1 VERNLEAARYEA
13 SLAARRYEMVDPAKR
28 HVAREL
34 ETRWNGALEHVAE
47 LEARIEELRSASAAR
62 PRIDRAALLR
72 LAQDLPAVWNAPST
86 DTRTKQRLIHVLI
99 KEIIFDLDEATNEA
113 VLLVHWNG
121 GRHTEIRVARVKTGR
136 YPQDLAPT
144 AVEALRKLAG
154 HWPDK
159 ELAVSLNR
167 MRCKTDDGET
177 WTTVRVREMRERLG
191 LPEYDSEKSNGTMIS
206 LGKAAQRLG
215 ICIGSA
221 KTLAHKG
228 VLPATQHMPG
238 AQWLVPVDALTSESV
253 RIGVQKIIDRRPQH
267 YEGYQYD
274 KIIRLPGI

>member
-1 VERNLEAARYEA
+1 MERNLEAARYEA

-86 DTRTKQRLIHVLI
+86 DTRTKQRLVHVLI

-154 HWPDK
+154 YWPDK

-167 MRCKTDDGET
+167 MRCKTGDGET

-191 LPEYDSEKSNGTMIS
+191 LPEYDSEEANGTMIS

-221 KTLAHKG
+221 KTLALKG

>member
-1 VERNLEAARYEA
+1 
-13 SLAARRYEMVDPAKR
+13 MVDPAKR

-167 MRCKTDDGET
+167 MRCKTGDGET

-221 KTLAHKG
+221 KTLALKG

>member
-1 VERNLEAARYEA
+1 VERNLEAAHYEA
-13 SLAARRYEMVDPAKR
+13 SLAARRHEMVDPAKR

-34 ETRWNGALEHVAE
+34 ETRWNSALQHVAE
-47 LEARIEELRSASAAR
+47 LEVRIEELRLAAAAR
-62 PRIDRAALLR
+62 PKIDRDALLR
-72 LAQDLPAVWNAPST
+72 LSQDLPAVWNAPST

-99 KEIIFDLDEATNEA
+99 KEIIFDLDETTNEV

-121 GRHTEIRVARVKTGR
+121 GRHTEIRVARVKTGG
-136 YPQDLAPT
+136 YPEDLAPT

-154 HWPDK
+154 YWPDK

-167 MRCKTDDGET
+167 MRCKTGDDKS

-191 LPEYDSEKSNGTMIS
+191 LPEYDPEKPDGKMIS
-206 LGKAAQRLG
+206 LGKAAQQLG

-221 KTLAHKG
+221 KTLALKG
-228 VLPATQHMPG
+228 VLPAIQHMPG
-238 AQWLVPVDALTSESV
+238 AQWLVPVESLTSEPV

-274 KIIRLPGI
+274 KVIRLPGI